1 MIRPLPGQTG
11 DDIGRHLT
19 TLPGWREF
27 IATSLGQPMAIMS
40 EAEYEALV
48 AAAESDPSAQ
58 EKKSAYDDDRLN
70 HHARLQVIATST
82 VRHTVTCGRR
92 LIILN
97 RGAVSA
103 RRGLLVSG
111 PANTGKTIALTQ
123 LGLAHELV
131 DRRRHPGQDER
142 IPVIYIT
149 VPPSAT
155 SRMIAAE
162 FARFLGLPVTR
173 SLNFTDLT
181 EAVVG
186 VCTTARTGLVLVDE
200 IHNISL
206 HTRTGAEASDTL
218 KYFSERIPA
227 TFAYAGIDIESGG
240 LLSGTRGDQIAGRFT
255 SVITHQFPYDKEWKG
270 LVAQMEET
278 LLLHQHKRGT
288 LARLDRF
295 LHTRT
300 GGMIGTLAHQI
311 RGAAVDAILS
321 GTEKLSKSGL
331 LAVDLDI
338 ASGRDRPNN
347 PPKAGGAG

>member
-1 MIRPLPGQTG
+1 MTTLPDIP
-11 DDIGRHLT
+11 DDDFGRQLT

-27 IATSLGQPMAIMS
+27 VASATSDLMVMLSGDEYAALGT
-40 EAEYEALV
+40 
-48 AAAESDPSAQ
+48 
-58 EKKSAYDDDRLN
+58 EKYTYDEDRLD
-70 HHARLQVIATST
+70 HHARLEVVATSAI
-82 VRHTVTCGRR
+82 RHTVTCGRR

-97 RGAVSA
+97 RGAISA
-103 RRGLLVSG
+103 RRGLLVTG

-123 LGLAHELV
+123 LGLAHELQ

-149 VPPSAT
+149 VPPAAT
-155 SRMIAAE
+155 PRMIAAE
-162 FARFLGLPVTR
+162 FARFLGLPVLRR
-173 SLNFTDLT
+173 SNITDLT

-186 VCTTARTGLVLVDE
+186 VCTKARTSLILVDE

-227 TFAYAGIDIESGG
+227 TFAYAGIDIEDSS
-240 LLSGTRGDQIAGRFT
+240 LLTGTRGDQIAARFT
-255 SVITHQFPYDKEWKG
+255 SVATHPFPYNAEWKA
-270 LVAQMEET
+270 LVAQMEAN

-288 LARLDRF
+288 LSRLDRF

-300 GGMIGTLAHQI
+300 SGMIGSLSHQL
-311 RGAAVDAILS
+311 RGAAVDAILT
-321 GTEKLSKSGL
+321 GTEKITKAGL

-338 ASGRDRPNN
+338 ASRRKRPGS
-347 PPKAGGAG
+347 PDTDASP